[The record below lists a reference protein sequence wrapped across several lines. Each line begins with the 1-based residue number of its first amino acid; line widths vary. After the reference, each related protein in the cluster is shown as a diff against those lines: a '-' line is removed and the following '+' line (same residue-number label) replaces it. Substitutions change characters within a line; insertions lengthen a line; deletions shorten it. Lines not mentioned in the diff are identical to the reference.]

1 MAEPTDATLGQLRG
15 KQVIVRLRTADP
27 DRTWDLNAELASN
40 DHTWLQLRN
49 PRAGQRTFPVRRD
62 MVVDIEPAKNAA
74 GALVA

>member
-1 MAEPTDATLGQLRG
+1 MAEPTDAILGQLRG
-15 KQVIVRLRTADP
+15 KQVVVRLRTADP

-62 MVVDIEPAKNAA
+62 LVASIEASPEAA
-74 GALVA
+74 GARV